1 MTPDLQAKLQA
12 AIDSSRVFKL
22 MPLEAQQEFLKNL
35 DSASDEQASQTIAVL
50 QKHEEEL
57 VRSEAA
63 QASNTEALA
72 AAVAQLN
79 QEIKAADKL
88 ILKQD
93 EQDDQAKELQKLASL
108 EESIAQIDTAN
119 SP

>member
-1 MTPDLQAKLQA
+1 MTPDLQAKLQS
-12 AIDSSRVFKL
+12 AIDTSRVFKL
-22 MPLEAQQEFLKNL
+22 MPLEAQQEFSGNL
-35 DSASDEQASQTIAVL
+35 ENASDEQALQAIAVL

-79 QEIKAADKL
+79 QEIKTADKF
-88 ILKQD
+88 IAKQD
-93 EQDDQAKELQKLASL
+93 EADDQAT
-108 EESIAQIDTAN
+108 I
-119 SP
+119 